1 MVIGLLAIAA
11 IPTVTGVAMGVSEQ
25 RKANERKMDAR
36 RMARFNIDIETS
48 GAGETQE
55 EDEIRGKRLVLRDN
69 KVRTTQTIELADD

>member
-1 MVIGLLAIAA
+1 MVIGLLAITA

-48 GAGETQE
+48 GETQE
-55 EDEIRGKRLVLRDN
+55 EDEIRGKRIVLRDN
-69 KVRTTQTIELADD
+69 KVHILVQNLIP